1 MNLIGVPLPIWGL
14 ICLAV
19 AAVWVFVW
27 PSKTTVTAG
36 LRFFIL
42 RWFHAIVWL
51 LLAAAAF
58 IVGFDILGGVATARL
73 VALLSLFTYLA
84 FMLTVAT
91 ARRK

>member
-1 MNLIGVPLPIWGL
+1 MNFIGIPFSIWGM

-36 LRFFIL
+36 PRFFIL
-42 RWFHAIVWL
+42 RWFHSIVWL

-58 IVGFDILGGVATARL
+58 MAGFDILGGIATAQL
-73 VALLSLFTYLA
+73 VALLSLFTYLV
-84 FMLTVAT
+84 FMFTVAT